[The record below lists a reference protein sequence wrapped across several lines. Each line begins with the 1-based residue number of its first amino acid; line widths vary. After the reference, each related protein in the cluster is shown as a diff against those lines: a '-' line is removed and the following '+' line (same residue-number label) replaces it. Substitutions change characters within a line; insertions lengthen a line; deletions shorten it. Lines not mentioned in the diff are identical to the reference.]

1 MLRCY
6 LLFIGG
12 TTLAVIVTAA
22 CGEMLER
29 LYPGGGVMIFAAYF
43 FIHVVALSGA
53 WVVAIRYS

>member
-12 TTLAVIVTAA
+12 TTLAVIVAAA

-29 LYPGGGVMIFAAYF
+29 LYPGGGIMI

-53 WVVAIRYS
+53 WVVAIRYA